1 MSETMESIIFPTLH
15 NCTFKYSIIA
25 IHYEEGGLI
34 IVEIEF
40 QRLKILKFF
49 REGME
54 NEGVAIISRWN
65 SKIFPPPQHFKER
78 RKRLKCYRDKN
89 EEPSGD

>member
-1 MSETMESIIFPTLH
+1 M
-15 NCTFKYSIIA
+15 
-25 IHYEEGGLI
+25 
-34 IVEIEF
+34 EIEF

-65 SKIFPPPQHFKER
+65 SKVFSPPQHFKER

-89 EEPSGD
+89 EEPSED

>member
-1 MSETMESIIFPTLH
+1 M
-15 NCTFKYSIIA
+15 
-25 IHYEEGGLI
+25 
-34 IVEIEF
+34 EIEF

-89 EEPSGD
+89 EEPSEVGKGER

>member
-25 IHYEEGGLI
+25 IHYEEEGLI

-54 NEGVAIISRWN
+54 NGCDYLSLKLEGF
-65 SKIFPPPQHFKER
+65 FPPHNISKKE
-78 RKRLKCYRDKN
+78 
-89 EEPSGD
+89 ESV